1 MMRARADSLLL
12 CAGVAI
18 SAGFAAH
25 AITDF
30 GLWNQLVEHGKET
43 REAVVF
49 IARGEN
55 GLLVLD
61 IERKIFGDG
70 EGEGFVT
77 FAIKFFWL
85 TAKEKNVAAGVDF
98 EQAFRNRRAVGV
110 RFVFEHADV
119 G

>member
-12 CAGVAI
+12 CAGVAV

-43 REAVVF
+43 REAVVL

-55 GLLVLD
+55 CIHVLEK
-61 IERKIFGDG
+61 ERKIIGDG
-70 EGEGFVT
+70 E
-77 FAIKFFWL
+77 
-85 TAKEKNVAAGVDF
+85 
-98 EQAFRNRRAVGV
+98 
-110 RFVFEHADV
+110 
-119 G
+119 